1 MTFNGWWYEAECEKS
16 LREAVRTTK
25 CDLHGRKLCRYE
37 DCVVTTVAR
46 AASTRLA
53 QREAEVNAL
62 RDLLAA
68 YEAGARSRDELL
80 ITIHDRLLAL
90 DGPGNE
96 RHSHRADFPL
106 EGEYCCICDI
116 RAALKETK

>member
-1 MTFNGWWYEAECEKS
+1 MKTFDEWYDDTATLPDES
-16 LREAVRTTK
+16 TK
-25 CDLHGRKLCRYE
+25 DL
-37 DCVVTTVAR
+37 AR
-46 AASTRLA
+46 
-53 QREAEVNAL
+53 
-62 RDLLAA
+62 AA